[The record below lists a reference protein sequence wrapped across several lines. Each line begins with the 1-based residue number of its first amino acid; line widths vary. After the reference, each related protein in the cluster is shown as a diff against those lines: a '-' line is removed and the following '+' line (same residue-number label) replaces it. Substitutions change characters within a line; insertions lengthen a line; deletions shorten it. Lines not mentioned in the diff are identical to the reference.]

1 MANAY
6 PNLTRAAGRF
16 GIIFGGILLLLLVA
30 AGCMTKS
37 IGAGEQGVKYSYFTG
52 TDLDANYGEGFHV
65 FMPWEQIIDYDVRV
79 NNADEEIEV
88 LASNG
93 LTIGM
98 DLSVRYRPEEGQLPE
113 LHTTYGQEYYERL
126 VQPELRSVAR
136 QVVGQFTPE
145 ELYSTR
151 RAELQEQI
159 EQNMERAVE
168 SRYIEIE
175 AVLIRDIS
183 LPEQIRRAIENK
195 LEEQQRVEQARLS
208 IARAEQEAERKRV
221 EARGDADRAEI
232 IAQSMTPSFL
242 QFQGIQATRELAQ
255 SNNAKVVIIGG
266 GENGLPIIL
275 GDQ

>member
-1 MANAY
+1 MANSY

-16 GIIFGGILLLLLVA
+16 GILFGGILFLMLIA

-37 IGAGEQGVKYSYFTG
+37 IGAGEQGVKYSYFSG
-52 TDLDANYGEGFHV
+52 TNLAESYGEGFHV
-65 FMPWEQIIDYDVRV
+65 FWPWEQIIDYDVRV
-79 NNADEEIEV
+79 NNQDEEIEV
-88 LASNG
+88 LSSNG

-98 DLSVRYRPEEGQLPE
+98 DLSVRYRPRVSELPQ
-113 LHTTYGQEYYERL
+113 LHTTFGQGYYERL
-126 VQPELRSVAR
+126 VQPELRSVSR

-151 RAELQEQI
+151 RIELQETI
-159 EQNMERAVE
+159 ESSLQEAVG
-168 SRYIEIE
+168 SRFVEVE
-175 AVLIRDIS
+175 AVLIRDIG
-183 LPEQIRRAIENK
+183 LPDQIRRAIENK
-195 LEEQQRVEQARLS
+195 LEEEQRVQQARLS

-221 EARGDADRAEI
+221 EAQGDADRARI

-266 GENGLPIIL
+266 ENGLPVIL
-275 GDQ
+275 GNQ

>member
-1 MANAY
+1 MANTY

-16 GIIFGGILLLLLVA
+16 GVIFGGILLLLLIA

-37 IGAGEQGVKYSYFTG
+37 IGAGEQGVKYSYFSG
-52 TDLDANYGEGFHV
+52 TDLDDNYGEGFHV

-98 DLSVRYRPEEGQLPE
+98 DLSVRYRPNNAQLPQ
-113 LHTTYGQEYYERL
+113 LHTTYGQDYYDRL
-126 VQPELRSVAR
+126 VRPELRSVAR
-136 QVVGQFTPE
+136 EVVGQFTPE

-159 EQNMERAVE
+159 EQRLSAAVE
-168 SRYIEIE
+168 QGYVELD
-175 AVLIRDIS
+175 AVLIRDIE

-195 LEEQQRVEQARLS
+195 LEEQQLVEQARLS
-208 IARAEQEAERKRV
+208 IQRAEQEAERKRV
-221 EARGDADRAEI
+221 EASGDADRARI
-232 IAQSMTPSFL
+232 IAQSLSPQFL

-255 SNNAKVVIIGG
+255 SNNSKVVIIGA
-266 GENGLPIIL
+266 GEGGLPVIL

>member
-1 MANAY
+1 MANTY

-16 GIIFGGILLLLLVA
+16 GVVLAGVLLLMLIA

-37 IGAGEQGVKYSYFTG
+37 IGAGEQGVKFSYFSG
-52 TDLDANYGEGFHV
+52 TNMDRSYDEGFHV
-65 FMPWEQIIDYDVRV
+65 FLPWETIIDYDVR
-79 NNADEEIEV
+79 NKNQDEEIEV
-88 LASNG
+88 LSSNG
-93 LTIGM
+93 LTIRM
-98 DLSVRYRPEEGQLPE
+98 DLSVRYRPDAEVLPE

-126 VQPELRSVAR
+126 IRPELRSVAR
-136 QVVGQFTPE
+136 EVVGQFTPE

-159 EQNMERAVE
+159 EQNLGAAVE
-168 SRYIEIE
+168 RGFVELD
-175 AVLIRDIS
+175 AVLIRDIE

-195 LEEQQRVEQARLS
+195 LEEEQRVEQARLS

-221 EARGDADRAEI
+221 EASGDADRARI
-232 IAQSMTPSFL
+232 IAESLSPSFL

-255 SNNAKVVIIGG
+255 SNNSKVVVIGAG
-266 GENGLPIIL
+266 DGGLPVIL

>member
-1 MANAY
+1 MANTY

-37 IGAGEQGVKYSYFTG
+37 IGAGEQGVKYSYFSG
-52 TDLDANYGEGFHV
+52 TDLDDNYGEGFHV

-79 NNADEEIEV
+79 NNSDEEIEV

-98 DLSVRYRPEEGQLPE
+98 DLSVRYRPVNDKLPQ
-113 LHTTYGQEYYERL
+113 LHTTYGQDYYDRL
-126 VQPELRSVAR
+126 VRPELRSVAR
-136 QVVGQFTPE
+136 EVVGQFTPE

-159 EQNMERAVE
+159 EQRLAAAVE
-168 SRYIEIE
+168 RGYIELE
-175 AVLIRDIS
+175 AVLIRDIE

-195 LEEQQRVEQARLS
+195 LEEQQLVEQARLS
-208 IARAEQEAERKRV
+208 IQRAEQEAERKRV
-221 EARGDADRAEI
+221 EASGDADRAQI
-232 IAQSMTPSFL
+232 IAQSLTPAFL
-242 QFQGIQATRELAQ
+242 KFQGIQATRELAQ
-255 SNNAKVVIIGG
+255 SNNAKVVVIGG
-266 GENGLPIIL
+266 SDGLPIIL

>member
-1 MANAY
+1 MANSY

-16 GIIFGGILLLLLVA
+16 GIIAGVVLLLLLVA

-37 IGAGEQGVKYSYFTG
+37 IGAGEQGVKYSYFSG
-52 TDLDANYGEGFHV
+52 TNLDESYGEGFHV
-65 FMPWEQIIDYDVRV
+65 FMPWEQMIDYDVRV

-88 LASNG
+88 LSSNG

-98 DLSVRYRPEEGQLPE
+98 DMSVRYRPTVEELPQ

-159 EQNMERAVE
+159 EANMEQAVE
-168 SRYIEIE
+168 SRFIEIE
-175 AVLIRDIS
+175 AVLIRDIG
-183 LPEQIRRAIENK
+183 LPDQIRRAIENK
-195 LEEQQRVEQARLS
+195 LEEEQRVEQARLS
-208 IARAEQEAERKRV
+208 IQRAEQEAERKRV
-221 EARGDADRAEI
+221 EARGDADRAQI

-242 QFQGIQATRELAQ
+242 QFQGIQATRELAT
-255 SNNAKVVIIGG
+255 SENAKVVIVGG
-266 GENGLPIIL
+266 GEGGLPIIL
-275 GDQ
+275 GNQ

>member
-1 MANAY
+1 MANTY

-16 GIIFGGILLLLLVA
+16 GIVAGFVLLLLLVA

-37 IGAGEQGVKYSYFTG
+37 IGAGEQGVKYSYFSG
-52 TDLDANYGEGFHV
+52 TDLDDTYGEGFHV
-65 FMPWEQIIDYDVRV
+65 FMPWERLVDYDVRV
-79 NNADEEIEV
+79 RNNDEEIEV

-98 DLSVRYRPEEGQLPE
+98 DLSVRYRPVSDDLPQ
-113 LHTTYGQEYYERL
+113 LHTTYGQDYYDRL
-126 VQPELRSVAR
+126 VRPELRSVAR
-136 QVVGQFTPE
+136 EVVGQFTPE

-159 EQNMERAVE
+159 EQRLSAAVLRGFVE
-168 SRYIEIE
+168 LD
-175 AVLIRDIS
+175 AVLIRDIE

-208 IARAEQEAERKRV
+208 IQRAEQEAERKRV
-221 EARGDADRAEI
+221 EASGDADRARI

-255 SNNAKVVIIGG
+255 SSNAKVIIIGS
-266 GENGLPIIL
+266 GEGGLPVIL

>member
-1 MANAY
+1 MANSY

-16 GIIFGGILLLLLVA
+16 GVIAGFVLLLLLVA

-37 IGAGEQGVKYSYFTG
+37 IGAGEQGVKYSFFSG
-52 TDLDANYGEGFHV
+52 TDLAGRYGEGFHV

-79 NNADEEIEV
+79 NNSDEEIEV

-98 DLSVRYRPEEGQLPE
+98 DLSVRYRPVADKLPQ
-113 LHTTYGQEYYERL
+113 LHTTYGKEYYDRL
-126 VQPELRSVAR
+126 VRPELRSVAR
-136 QVVGQFTPE
+136 EVVGQFTPE

-159 EQNMERAVE
+159 EQRLSSAVE
-168 SRYIEIE
+168 QGFIELN
-175 AVLIRDIS
+175 AVLIRDIE

-221 EARGDADRAEI
+221 EASGDADRAQI
-232 IAQSMTPSFL
+232 IAQSLTPAFL
-242 QFQGIQATRELAQ
+242 KFQGIQATRELAA
-255 SNNAKVVIIGG
+255 SNNAKIVIVGG
-266 GENGLPIIL
+266 SDGLPVIL

>member
-1 MANAY
+1 MANSY

-16 GIIFGGILLLLLVA
+16 GIIFGGILFLMLIA

-37 IGAGEQGVKYSYFTG
+37 IGAGEQGVKYSYFSG
-52 TDLDANYGEGFHV
+52 TNLAESYGEGFHV
-65 FMPWEQIIDYDVRV
+65 FFPWEQMIDYDVRV
-79 NNADEEIEV
+79 NNMDEEIEV
-88 LASNG
+88 LSSNG

-98 DLSVRYRPEEGQLPE
+98 DLSVRYRPRVSQLPQ
-113 LHTTYGQEYYERL
+113 LHTTFGQGYYERL
-126 VQPELRSVAR
+126 VQPELRSVSR

-151 RAELQEQI
+151 RIELQETI
-159 EQNMERAVE
+159 ENNLREAVG
-168 SRYIEIE
+168 SRFVEVE
-175 AVLIRDIS
+175 AVLIRDIG
-183 LPEQIRRAIENK
+183 LPDQIRRAIENK
-195 LEEQQRVEQARLS
+195 LEEEQRVEQARLS

-221 EARGDADRAEI
+221 EAQGDADRAAI

-266 GENGLPIIL
+266 ENGLPVIL
-275 GDQ
+275 GNQ

>member
-1 MANAY
+1 MANSY

-16 GIIFGGILLLLLVA
+16 GIIFAGILLLLLIA

-37 IGAGEQGVKYSYFTG
+37 IGAGEQGVKYSYFSG
-52 TDLDANYGEGFHV
+52 TDLSDTYGEGFHL
-65 FMPWEQIIDYDVRV
+65 FMPWEYLIDYDVRV
-79 NNADEEIEV
+79 NNTDEEIEV

-98 DLSVRYRPEEGQLPE
+98 DLSVRYRPVADKLPQ
-113 LHTTYGQEYYERL
+113 LHTTYGKEYYDRL

-136 QVVGQFTPE
+136 EVVGQFTPE

-159 EQNMERAVE
+159 EERLSAAVE
-168 SRYIEIE
+168 RGFIELD
-175 AVLIRDIS
+175 AVLIRDIE
-183 LPEQIRRAIENK
+183 LPEQIRGAIENK

-208 IARAEQEAERKRV
+208 IQRAEQEAERKRV
-221 EARGDADRAEI
+221 EASGDADRAQI
-232 IAQSMTPSFL
+232 IAQSLTPAFL
-242 QFQGIQATRELAQ
+242 KFQGIQATRELAA
-255 SNNAKVVIIGG
+255 SNNAKIVIIGG
-266 GENGLPIIL
+266 SDGLPVIL

>member
-1 MANAY
+1 MANTY

-16 GIIFGGILLLLLVA
+16 GIIFGGVLLLLLIA

-37 IGAGEQGVKYSYFTG
+37 IGAGEQGVKYSYFSG
-52 TDLDANYGEGFHV
+52 TDLDDNYGEGFHV

-98 DLSVRYRPEEGQLPE
+98 DLSVRYRPNNAQLPQ
-113 LHTTYGQEYYERL
+113 LHTTYGQDYYDRL
-126 VQPELRSVAR
+126 VRPELRSVAR
-136 QVVGQFTPE
+136 EVVGQFTPE

-159 EQNMERAVE
+159 EQRLSAAVE
-168 SRYIEIE
+168 QGYVELD
-175 AVLIRDIS
+175 AVLIRDIE

-195 LEEQQRVEQARLS
+195 LEEQQLVEQARLS
-208 IARAEQEAERKRV
+208 IQRAEQEAERKRV
-221 EARGDADRAEI
+221 EASGDADRARI
-232 IAQSMTPSFL
+232 IAQSLSPQFL

-255 SNNAKVVIIGG
+255 SNNSKVVIIGA
-266 GENGLPIIL
+266 GEGGLPVIL